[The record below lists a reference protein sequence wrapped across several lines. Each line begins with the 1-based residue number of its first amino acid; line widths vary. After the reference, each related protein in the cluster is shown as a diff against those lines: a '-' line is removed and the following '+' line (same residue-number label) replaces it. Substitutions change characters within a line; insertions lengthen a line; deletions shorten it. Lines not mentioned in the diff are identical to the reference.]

1 MEVER
6 DVTRDNLENNEI
18 LALSVDANDE
28 MSTLPATL
36 KSAVAV
42 IEIPGSRAWVVWGE
56 VRR

>member
-1 MEVER
+1 MEVGR
-6 DVTRDNLENNEI
+6 DITRDNIDNEI
-18 LALSVDANDE
+18 LALSVDANDD

-42 IEIPGSRAWVVWGE
+42 IEISGSRAWVVWGE

>member
-42 IEIPGSRAWVVWGE
+42 IEISGSRAWVVWGE